1 VDAEHDREE
10 LKEGC
15 CPSCGSELADGDAS
29 RPVCGPCDERFD
41 RELAAYLDFVAA
53 CRESA

>member
-1 VDAEHDREE
+1 VDEEHDREK

-15 CPSCGSELADGDAS
+15 CPSCGNELADLDAS
-29 RPVCGPCDERFD
+29 RPVCERCDERFD
-41 RELAAYLDFVAA
+41 RELAAYLAFVVA

>member
-1 VDAEHDREE
+1 MDEEHDREK

-15 CPSCGSELADGDAS
+15 CPSCGNELAHMDAS
-29 RPVCGPCDERFD
+29 RPVCERCDERFD
-41 RELAAYLDFVAA
+41 RELAAYLAFVVA